1 MKNLLI
7 ISLCLWC
14 FCCGC
19 NHKISDPPVVP
30 TPSPTPTEVPAPTP
44 PPVPPSSPEPM
55 PPTPEPKP
63 PCPLPPDTF
72 PPPPNVPELP
82 CLEPPCHAPPGKG
95 PSVFPA
101 TQPSALPISTVV
113 VLPPVSPAPVVSPL
127 PPVLPPAP
135 PPLPPAP
142 PTLPPVAPKPVPPV
156 ATLPPAPVASPAPV
170 APVPWPA
177 PTRVPPP
184 IMPTPT
190 PVEPK
195 PPLAFYKG
203 DKQFKRYV
211 ENFIADGLI
220 QGNKSMSTSNPD
232 LEIKLGD
239 LSQYGSGV
247 IGLCETGVGLRR
259 VTFSLNFWNNV
270 SDSQKNL
277 LAHHELGHC
286 VLYRPHRTESFGDN
300 TPRSIMYPVIM
311 ATSIYDNAF
320 EYYQNEL
327 FTWTGVTE
335 NYQTFICNKD

>member
-1 MKNLLI
+1 MCMRKFILVLAMV
-7 ISLCLWC
+7 CL
-14 FCCGC
+14 FGGC
-19 NHKISDPPVVP
+19 NSAPLPPPSVP
-30 TPSPTPTEVPAPTP
+30 PITPTATPSPTEELPTP
-44 PPVPPSSPEPM
+44 TLVPKPSPS
-55 PPTPEPKP
+55 PTPEPTALPEKP
-63 PCPLPPDTF
+63 PCPIEPPTF

-95 PSVFPA
+95 PTGVFPA
-101 TQPSALPISTVV
+101 TLPSALPIPTVV
-113 VLPPVSPAPVVSPL
+113 VLPPAASPL
-127 PPVLPPAP
+127 PVASLPPAP
-135 PPLPPAP
+135 VSPPAPPVPPAPPLPPAP
-142 PTLPPVAPKPVPPV
+142 VSPPFPN
-156 ATLPPAPVASPAPV
+156 LPPASP

-177 PTRVPPP
+177 PSRVPPP
-184 IMPTPT
+184 PMPTPT
-190 PVEPK
+190 PDEPK

-211 ENFIADGLI
+211 ENFIADGII

-247 IGLCETGVGLRR
+247 IGLCETGTGLRR

-311 ATSIYDNAF
+311 ATSVYDNAF

-335 NYQTFICNKD
+335 NYQTFICNKE